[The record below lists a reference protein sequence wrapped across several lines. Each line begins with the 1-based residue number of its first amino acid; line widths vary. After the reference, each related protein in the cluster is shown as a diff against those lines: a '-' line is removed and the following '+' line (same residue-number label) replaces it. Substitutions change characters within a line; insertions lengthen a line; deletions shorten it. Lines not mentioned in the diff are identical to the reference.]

1 MQIKLTSTIK
11 DDDYTRY
18 IYDTYDLQPEHHLT
32 TTIEYSL
39 SNLNRK
45 DWNIGVII
53 GNSGSGKSTI
63 LKSLGNVEEPVFD
76 HDKPLISNFHFMSPK
91 DASHLLTGMGL
102 SSVPSWLRPYRNLS
116 NGEQYRAKLAY
127 CVAKA
132 SNDDII
138 LIDEFTSVVD
148 RTVARSMSFAL
159 QKYIRRSGKRII
171 LASCHFDILEWLMPD
186 WMCNL
191 HKGGVLEKC
200 DYLRQG
206 RPKINLQVFRA
217 TCEAWHIF
225 KKHHYLSDKINK
237 AAKYFIFEWDGVPV
251 CMITVINHVSGNVR
265 KAVRGSRTI
274 VLPDY
279 QGLGIGK
286 HASNFIAGVY
296 KYEGYKYYV
305 KTVNPALGEYRNN
318 SDLWKATGKNNIFT
332 KYKPNNILS
341 RTSKH
346 RASYCHEY
354 AGSGIPE
361 NGELLLKVASLL
373 DISLQKPP
381 FLH

>member
-1 MQIKLTSTIK
+1 MQIKLTSSII
-11 DDDYTRY
+11 DDDYTQY
-18 IYDTYDLQPEHHLT
+18 IYDTYDLEPDHHLT
-32 TTIEYSL
+32 TTIEYNL
-39 SNLNRK
+39 SNLNCK

-63 LKSLGNVEEPVFD
+63 LKSLGNVEEPTFD

-148 RTVARSMSFAL
+148 RTVAKSMSFAL
-159 QKYIRRSGKRII
+159 QKYIRRTDKRII

-217 TCEAWHIF
+217 TCEAWDIF
-225 KKHHYLSDKINK
+225 KKHHYLSDKVNK
-237 AAKYFIFEWDGVPV
+237 AAKYFIFEWEGVPV
-251 CMITVINHVSGNVR
+251 CLVSVVNHPSGYIS
-265 KAVRGSRTI
+265 KGVRGSRTV

-279 QGLGIGK
+279 QGLGIGSS
-286 HASNFIAGVY
+286 ATNFIAGVY
-296 KYEGYKYYV
+296 KDSGYRYFV
-305 KTVNPALGEYRNN
+305 KTANPALGEYRNKSQSWKGTKKNGIATLYKTN
-318 SDLWKATGKNNIFT
+318 SRIHSTAKQ
-332 KYKPNNILS
+332 
-341 RTSKH
+341 

-354 AGSGIPE
+354 IGPKIAQ
-361 NGELLLKVASLL
+361 NGQLLLKVADLL
-373 DISLQKPP
+373 DISAEKLP
-381 FLH
+381 F